1 MPRRLVHKRG
11 QIPPLQ
17 FWRSFQQAKATKRLR
32 QMIIASSSSPMPA
45 HETCHIERKAQR
57 FRERGQKMRLHVI
70 FALVAAIVGVSAA
83 AGADELYSV
92 LSGATRS
99 LSE

>member
-1 MPRRLVHKRG
+1 
-11 QIPPLQ
+11 
-17 FWRSFQQAKATKRLR
+17 
-32 QMIIASSSSPMPA
+32 
-45 HETCHIERKAQR
+45 
-57 FRERGQKMRLHVI
+57 MRLHVI